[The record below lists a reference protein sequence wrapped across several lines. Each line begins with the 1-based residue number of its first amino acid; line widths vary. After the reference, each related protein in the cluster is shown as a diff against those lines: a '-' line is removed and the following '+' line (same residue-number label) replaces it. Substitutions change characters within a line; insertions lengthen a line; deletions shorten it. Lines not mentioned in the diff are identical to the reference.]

1 MKILYVTT
9 IGGTMVF
16 FKNFIC
22 SLINKGFKV
31 DIATNTTSSKVS
43 QEYDMWGCKIH
54 QIDTSRSPFN
64 KSNLTAYKQLKKL
77 VECGD
82 YDIVHCHTPVAAMIT
97 RLACR
102 KARKK
107 GTKVIYT
114 AHGFHFYKGAPK
126 LNWLVYY
133 PIEKICSYFTDV
145 LITINKEDYALA
157 QRKMKAKK
165 VEYVPGVGI
174 DVSKFANPDVTKEQK
189 REELGIPQDVKL
201 LISVGEL
208 NKNKNHEAVIRA
220 IKDLD
225 VYYII
230 AGKGDLQ
237 DHLQNLIDELNMSN
251 RVRLFGY
258 RTDVAELYAAADIFI
273 FPSFREGLP
282 VSMMEAMASGLPCI
296 ASKIRGN
303 MDLIVDGE
311 GGYLCSST
319 DVDVFA
325 ETIKNLVESA
335 ELCRKMGKYN
345 LEHIK
350 KFDISVIEKEME
362 KIYREVFNNGD

>member
-1 MKILYVTT
+1 MKILYTTT
-9 IGGTMVF
+9 IALTMNF
-16 FKNFIC
+16 FKSFINELTKNGHTVELAC
-22 SLINKGFKV
+22 NCETPV
-31 DIATNTTSSKVS
+31 DSFY
-43 QEYDMWGCKIH
+43 EDLGCKSHNIAF
-54 QIDTSRSPFN
+54 SRLPFN
-64 KSNLTAYKQLKKL
+64 NSNLTAYKQLKKL
-77 VECGD
+77 VESGE
-82 YDIVHCHTPVAAMIT
+82 YDIIHCHTPVAAMIT
-97 RLACR
+97 RLASR
-102 KARKK
+102 KIRKK

-126 LNWLVYY
+126 LNWLIYY
-133 PIEKICSYFTDV
+133 PIEKICSYFTDA

-157 QRKMKAKK
+157 QRKMKAKR

-174 DVSKFANPDVTKEQK
+174 DVEKFANPGVTKEQK

-251 RVRLFGY
+251 RVKLLGY
-258 RTDVAELYAAADIFI
+258 RTDVAELYAASDIFV

-282 VSMMEAMASGLPCI
+282 VSMMEAMAAGLPCI

-303 MDLIVDGE
+303 MDLLVDGK
-311 GGYLCSST
+311 GGGLCGANNIDSVTNAIRTLT
-319 DVDVFA
+319 D
-325 ETIKNLVESA
+325 NLD
-335 ELCRKMGKYN
+335 LCQKMSKYN
-345 LEHIK
+345 LDCIK
-350 KFDISVIEKEME
+350 EFDISVVEKEME
-362 KIYREVFNNGD
+362 KIYNETLGNSN